1 MGGPQKKQDTPSLS
15 STPYTSQRISGAVK
29 LKGGNV
35 VILFWFADS
44 AS

>member
-1 MGGPQKKQDTPSLS
+1 MGGPQKKQDTLRLRL
-15 STPYTSQRISGAVK
+15 TLYASQRISGAAE